1 MTDEIFFDG
10 VRYISAS
17 EAAELAGFS
26 RDYVARLCKDG
37 KLLAKRIGKQWYVCR
52 DTLQQFVVEQKYA
65 KAKWR
70 DGLART
76 RREEYKDRTKTSA
89 FLGRPSV
96 SRIPERVAES
106 LAPRIPSF
114 VHSALGTA
122 LRAPGGMHAA
132 RAVSGFPLQVVSAGK
147 QVSAHALPPVAD
159 ALHKLLAIVTALLFT
174 VGTYLFVDA
183 QYARLTSQTGVA
195 ERASLLASAFVDSAE
210 KQLALAAEN
219 PADAFSNMFEQ
230 FARSINRRVD
240 TLVYGI
246 MFPQELIGFSSDRE
260 LVSVRVV
267 PQSSPAKSASIAES
281 ETPEKR
287 SAGSMRP
294 AQTIINQPVIER
306 VVERVT
312 LQPATAEVL
321 AKAGGITE
329 EILAARLNQLDNKLT
344 SQIYAVASVGSA
356 NSTQIVNNYN
366 AVGGAL
372 RIDELDKITL
382 EDSTITGGS
391 ITGTSVSATSLTVTG
406 TGTSTF
412 SGGIQATALNITSTG
427 STTFAGGL
435 ILSDGCIEV
444 NGTCLTGGG
453 TAVGGDTQ
461 VQFSNNG
468 SLAGSSAFTF
478 SSSTS
483 LLKFTSASSSLLSLF
498 DRLYVGGTATTTIRG
513 DGFASTLPF
522 ASSTALTVSGMGYF
536 GTASTTNFTV
546 SGIQNGLL
554 STNATGAVV
563 ATTTP
568 TASYFIATAADA
580 SRFPFASS
588 TALTVSGTGYFGS
601 ASTTNLT
608 ISGIQSSLLQTG
620 ATGVVSAA
628 VSGTDYATPS
638 QIASAFPFTTDLYND
653 VVVNATSTAL
663 WLKAT
668 SPFSLIASSTFVT
681 QASTTLFTNTGNTYL
696 TSLSSAVLG
705 VDTRRER

>member
-17 EAAELAGFS
+17 EAAELVGFS

-37 KLLAKRIGKQWYVCR
+37 KLLAKRIGKQWYASHES
-52 DTLQQFVVEQKYA
+52 LQQFAVAQEYERA
-65 KAKWR
+65 KRR
-70 DGLART
+70 DELARS
-76 RREEYKDRTKTSA
+76 RREEYKSGPNGTLAQMPDV
-89 FLGRPSV
+89 RPRDSERLAASV
-96 SRIPERVAES
+96 T
-106 LAPRIPSF
+106 PRIPSYIHA
-114 VHSALGTA
+114 VLSSAVRTPA
-122 LRAPGGMHAA
+122 CVSAA
-132 RAVSGFPLQVVSAGK
+132 RAISSVPLHAVSAGK
-147 QVSAHALPPVAD
+147 QVGVHALPPLGD

-174 VGTYLFVDA
+174 VGTYFFVDA

-344 SQIYAVASVGSA
+344 SQIYDVASVGSA

-372 RIDELDKITL
+372 RIDELNKI
-382 EDSTITGGS
+382 
-391 ITGTSVSATSLTVTG
+391 
-406 TGTSTF
+406 
-412 SGGIQATALNITSTG
+412 AL
-427 STTFAGGL
+427 
-435 ILSDGCIEV
+435 
-444 NGTCLTGGG
+444 
-453 TAVGGDTQ
+453 
-461 VQFSNNG
+461 
-468 SLAGSSAFTF
+468 
-478 SSSTS
+478 
-483 LLKFTSASSSLLSLF
+483 
-498 DRLYVGGTATTTIRG
+498 
-513 DGFASTLPF
+513 
-522 ASSTALTVSGMGYF
+522 
-536 GTASTTNFTV
+536 
-546 SGIQNGLL
+546 
-554 STNATGAVV
+554 
-563 ATTTP
+563 
-568 TASYFIATAADA
+568 
-580 SRFPFASS
+580 
-588 TALTVSGTGYFGS
+588 
-601 ASTTNLT
+601 
-608 ISGIQSSLLQTG
+608 
-620 ATGVVSAA
+620 
-628 VSGTDYATPS
+628 
-638 QIASAFPFTTDLYND
+638 
-653 VVVNATSTAL
+653 
-663 WLKAT
+663 
-668 SPFSLIASSTFVT
+668 
-681 QASTTLFTNTGNTYL
+681 
-696 TSLSSAVLG
+696 
-705 VDTRRER
+705 